1 MNLTWSGYKMTL
13 YEIAKHE
20 NKSLTAVYNEHKTK
34 SQRKNSIKDLAIEV
48 ILANPEKQ
56 DFKELAKLANISPIS
71 MKKYMTE
78 EGFLPIKNKTK
89 WDENRDK
96 LFEIIRQNAHLTQAE
111 IAKIAGCHRY
121 TIIKHMK
128 MMSDMEAT
136 QKAKHS

>member
-1 MNLTWSGYKMTL
+1 MTL
-13 YEIAKHE
+13 YEIAKRE
-20 NKSLTAVYNEHKTK
+20 NKSLSDVYAALKPT
-34 SQRKNSIKDLAIEV
+34 SQRKNGLKDLAIGV
-48 ILANPEKQ
+48 LLANPEIQ
-56 DFKELAKLANISPIS
+56 DVKTLAKLAGVSPLS

-78 EGFLPIKNKTK
+78 DGFISTQGKTK

-128 MMSDMEAT
+128 MMSDMETAEKT
-136 QKAKHS
+136 KRS

>member
-1 MNLTWSGYKMTL
+1 MTL
-13 YEIAKHE
+13 YEIAKRE
-20 NKSLTAVYNEHKTK
+20 NKSLSDFYAAHKPK
-34 SQRKNSIKDLAIEV
+34 SQRKNGLKDLAIGV
-48 ILANPEKQ
+48 LLANPEIQ
-56 DFKELAKLANISPIS
+56 DVKTLAKLAGVSPLS

-78 EGFLPIKNKTK
+78 DGFISTQGKTK

-128 MMSDMEAT
+128 MMSDMETAE
-136 QKAKHS
+136 KAKRS

>member
-1 MNLTWSGYKMTL
+1 MTL
-13 YEIAKHE
+13 YEIAKRE
-20 NKSLTAVYNEHKTK
+20 NKPLSDVYAVLKPT
-34 SQRKNSIKDLAIEV
+34 SQRKNGLKDLAIAV
-48 ILANPEKQ
+48 VLSNPEIQ
-56 DFKELAKLANISPIS
+56 DVKTLAKLAGVSPLS

-78 EGFLPIKNKTK
+78 DGFISTQGKTK

-128 MMSDMEAT
+128 MMSDMETAE
-136 QKAKHS
+136 KAKRS

>member
-1 MNLTWSGYKMTL
+1 MTL
-13 YEIAKHE
+13 YEIAKRE
-20 NKSLTAVYNEHKTK
+20 NKSLDEVYAAHKPK
-34 SQRKNSIKDLAIEV
+34 SQRKNGLKDLAIGV
-48 ILANPEKQ
+48 LLANPEIQ
-56 DFKELAKLANISPIS
+56 DVKTLAKLAGVSPLS

-78 EGFLPIKNKTK
+78 DGFISTQGKTK

-128 MMSDMEAT
+128 MMSDMETAE
-136 QKAKHS
+136 KAKRS

>member
-1 MNLTWSGYKMTL
+1 MTL
-13 YEIAKHE
+13 YEIAKRE
-20 NKSLTAVYNEHKTK
+20 NKSLKDVYAVHKPK
-34 SQRKNSIKDLAIEV
+34 SQRKNGIKDLAIAV
-48 ILANPEKQ
+48 VLNNPEIQ
-56 DFKELAKLANISPIS
+56 DVKTLAKLAGVSPLS

-78 EGFLPIKNKTK
+78 DGFISSQGKTK

-128 MMSDMEAT
+128 MMSDMETAE
-136 QKAKHS
+136 KAKRS

>member
-1 MNLTWSGYKMTL
+1 MTL
-13 YEIAKHE
+13 YEIAKRE
-20 NKSLTAVYNEHKTK
+20 NKSLDEVYAAHKPK
-34 SQRKNSIKDLAIEV
+34 SQRKNGLKDLAIGV
-48 ILANPEKQ
+48 LLANPEIQ
-56 DFKELAKLANISPIS
+56 DVKTLAKLAGVSPLS

-78 EGFLPIKNKTK
+78 DGFISTQGKTK

-128 MMSDMEAT
+128 MMSDMETAEKT
-136 QKAKHS
+136 KRS

>member
-1 MNLTWSGYKMTL
+1 MTL
-13 YEIAKHE
+13 YEIAKRE
-20 NKSLTAVYNEHKTK
+20 NKSLDEVYATHKPK
-34 SQRKNSIKDLAIEV
+34 SQRKNGLKDLAIGV
-48 ILANPEKQ
+48 LLANPEIQ
-56 DFKELAKLANISPIS
+56 DVKTLAKLAGVSPLS

-78 EGFLPIKNKTK
+78 DGFISTQGKTK

-128 MMSDMEAT
+128 MMSDMET
-136 QKAKHS
+136 VEKAKRS

>member
-1 MNLTWSGYKMTL
+1 MNL
-13 YEIAKHE
+13 YEIAKSE
-20 NKSLTAVYNEHKTK
+20 NKSLKDVYAVHKPK
-34 SQRKNSIKDLAIEV
+34 SQRKNGIKDLAIAV
-48 ILANPEKQ
+48 VLDNPEIQ
-56 DFKELAKLANISPIS
+56 DVKTLAKLAGVSPLS

-78 EGFLPIKNKTK
+78 DGFISTQGKTK

-128 MMSDMEAT
+128 MMSDMETAE
-136 QKAKHS
+136 KAKRS

>member
-1 MNLTWSGYKMTL
+1 MTL
-13 YEIAKHE
+13 YEIAKRE
-20 NKSLTAVYNEHKTK
+20 NKSLDEVYAAHKPK
-34 SQRKNSIKDLAIEV
+34 SQRKNGLKDLAIGV
-48 ILANPEKQ
+48 LLANPEIQ
-56 DFKELAKLANISPIS
+56 DVKTLAKLAGVSPLS

-78 EGFLPIKNKTK
+78 DGFISTQGKTK

-128 MMSDMEAT
+128 MMSDMEAAE
-136 QKAKHS
+136 KAKRS

>member
-1 MNLTWSGYKMTL
+1 MTL
-13 YEIAKHE
+13 YEIAKRE
-20 NKSLTAVYNEHKTK
+20 NKSLKDVYVVHKPK
-34 SQRKNSIKDLAIEV
+34 SQRKNGIKDLAIAV
-48 ILANPEKQ
+48 VLDNPEIQ
-56 DFKELAKLANISPIS
+56 DVKTLAKLAGVSPLS

-78 EGFLPIKNKTK
+78 DGFISAHGKTK

-128 MMSDMEAT
+128 MMSDMEAAE
-136 QKAKHS
+136 KAKRS

>member
-1 MNLTWSGYKMTL
+1 MTL
-13 YEIAKHE
+13 YEIAKRE
-20 NKSLTAVYNEHKTK
+20 NKSLDEVYAAHKPK
-34 SQRKNSIKDLAIEV
+34 SQRKNGLKDLAIGV
-48 ILANPEKQ
+48 LLANPEIQ
-56 DFKELAKLANISPIS
+56 DVKTLAKLAGVSPLS

-78 EGFLPIKNKTK
+78 DGFISTQGKTK

-128 MMSDMEAT
+128 MMSDMET
-136 QKAKHS
+136 VEKAKRS